1 MGDEGVCESY
11 RVDFPFVISTGATRI
26 SFASVRKGL
35 NVGRTRMPFEIRF
48 VFPVFSKH
56 EKSGVYVGLV
66 KIVVDAAGFTAR
78 GDQQA
83 FQHLANARSLA
94 RFCTNVRDH
103 GDNSVHEWVVRDEYF
118 DFEST

>member
-1 MGDEGVCESY
+1 M
-11 RVDFPFVISTGATRI
+11 
-26 SFASVRKGL
+26 
-35 NVGRTRMPFEIRF
+35 GRTRLPFESRF

-56 EKSGVYVGLV
+56 EKSEVYVGLV

-103 GDNSVHEWVVRDEYF
+103 GENSVHEWSLGMNILTLNQLENIAVHYEREDTQQEYQAHLDESLFYG
-118 DFEST
+118 DA